1 MALTPTRLHSD
12 RDIQVSRAITA
23 RRAICR
29 WGEEADNSGSCLSST
44 NNPVSPPLR
53 ESYCFNMNNDWF
65 NLSSGCQR
73 TARRDYFLG
82 TAVTFIGFES
92 GRIGERPLL
101 GRSGWMTDTDGR
113 RKEDRERGKAGF
125 AHLDE
130 QQHAILLD
138 WEIQYSDLDWSKKGE
153 KKQRRSNPPTHR
165 KVTKTHQIEGRAY
178 AFLAFHFITFSKLI
192 IRGQNIQLTHSS
204 FSRSNA
210 IERNFTNT
218 LDTNQWVY
226 RRSLTF
232 LEKQSFPFLS
242 RIRYNSWY
250 SVQLTWSWS
259 QQPVSLA

>member
-1 MALTPTRLHSD
+1 MPRYSLIRCDLVDGAGDRCWCNVSQFSHHHRALLMLRLDGKEYGLLCSCSGTSKPHSWELDTGPFLVFSGFPRALALTPTRLHSD

-23 RRAICR
+23 RRAICC

-53 ESYCFNMNNDWF
+53 ESYCFNMNNEWF

-82 TAVTFIGFES
+82 TEVTFIGFES
-92 GRIGERPLL
+92 GGIGERPLV

-138 WEIQYSDLDWSKKGE
+138 WEIQYSELGWSKRGKKSSAAPIHPLTE
-153 KKQRRSNPPTHR
+153 K
-165 KVTKTHQIEGRAY
+165 
-178 AFLAFHFITFSKLI
+178 
-192 IRGQNIQLTHSS
+192 
-204 FSRSNA
+204 
-210 IERNFTNT
+210 
-218 LDTNQWVY
+218 
-226 RRSLTF
+226 
-232 LEKQSFPFLS
+232 
-242 RIRYNSWY
+242 
-250 SVQLTWSWS
+250 S
-259 QQPVSLA
+259 QKHIK